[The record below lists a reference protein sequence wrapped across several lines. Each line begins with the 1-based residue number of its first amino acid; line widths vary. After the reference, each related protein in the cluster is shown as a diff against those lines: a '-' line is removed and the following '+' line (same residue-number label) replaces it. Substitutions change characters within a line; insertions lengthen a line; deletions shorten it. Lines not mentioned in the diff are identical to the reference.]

1 MAAEMTGPT
10 LLFDLDGTLTDPR
23 PGIVGCLRHAL
34 ARLGRPCPDDDA
46 LAACIGPP
54 LRVSFAAL
62 LDTRDGALIE
72 EATRL
77 YRERY
82 GVTGLFENRVYDGVP
97 EMLEHLRGGRL
108 MVATSKMAVF
118 AERIVTHFGL
128 APYFSGIYGAEPGGR
143 LDDKVELIAHL
154 LGRERLAADTAIMI
168 GDRAFDM
175 VAARANGLR
184 AVGVL
189 WGYGSERE
197 LREAGAER
205 LCATPV
211 ELPAVIA
218 QLSVQGS

>member
-1 MAAEMTGPT
+1 MTGPT

-34 ARLGRPCPDDDA
+34 DRLGRPCPDEDV

-54 LRVSFAAL
+54 LRSSFATL

-82 GVTGLFENRVYDGVP
+82 GVVGLFENHVYDGVP
-97 EMLEHLRGGRL
+97 AMLERLRGERL
-108 MVATSKMAVF
+108 LVATSKMAEF
-118 AERIVTHFGL
+118 AERIVAHFGL
-128 APYFSGIYGAEPGGR
+128 RAYFSGVYGAEPGGR
-143 LDDKVELIAHL
+143 FDDKVELIAHL
-154 LGRERLAADTAIMI
+154 LRREGLAPAATVMI

-175 VAARANGLR
+175 AAARANGLR

-205 LCATPV
+205 LCATPGDV
-211 ELPAVIA
+211 PAVIA

>member
-1 MAAEMTGPT
+1 MTHPT

-34 ARLGRPCPDDDA
+34 DRLGRPCPDEDV

-54 LRVSFAAL
+54 LRSSFATL

-77 YRERY
+77 YRERF
-82 GVTGLFENRVYDGVP
+82 GVVGLFENRVYDGVP
-97 EMLEHLRGGRL
+97 EMLARLRGGRL
-108 MVATSKMAVF
+108 LVATSKMAEF
-118 AERIVTHFGL
+118 AERIVAHFNL

-143 LDDKVELIAHL
+143 FDDKAELLAHL
-154 LGRERLAADTAIMI
+154 LRREALAPEATIMI
-168 GDRAFDM
+168 GDRAFDI

-197 LREAGAER
+197 LREAGAEQ
-205 LCATPV
+205 LCAKPA

-218 QLSVQGS
+218 RLSVQAG

>member
-1 MAAEMTGPT
+1 MTHPA

-23 PGIVGCLRHAL
+23 VGIVGCLRYAL
-34 ARLGRPCPDDDA
+34 DRLGRPVPDEDV

-54 LRVSFAAL
+54 LRRSFAAL
-62 LDTRDGALIE
+62 LDTHDSALIE

-77 YRERY
+77 YRERFS
-82 GVTGLFENRVYDGVP
+82 VVGLFENCVYDGVP
-97 EMLEHLRGGRL
+97 GMLERLRGRRL
-108 MVATSKMAVF
+108 LVATSKMAAF
-118 AERIVTHFGL
+118 AERIVVHFGL
-128 APYFSGIYGAEPGGR
+128 RSYFSGVYGAEPNGR
-143 LDDKVELIAHL
+143 FDDKAELIAHL
-154 LGRERLAADTAIMI
+154 LRREGLAPEATVMI
-168 GDRAFDM
+168 GDRAFDI
-175 VAARANGLR
+175 VAARTNGLR

-218 QLSVQGS
+218 QLSVQGR

>member
-1 MAAEMTGPT
+1 MTGPA

-34 ARLGRPCPDDDA
+34 DRLGQPCPDEDV
-46 LAACIGPP
+46 LTACIGPP
-54 LRVSFAAL
+54 LRDSFATL

-77 YRERY
+77 YRERFS
-82 GVTGLFENRVYDGVP
+82 VVGLFENRVYDGVP
-97 EMLEHLRGGRL
+97 EMLERLRGGRL
-108 MVATSKMAVF
+108 LVATSKMAEF
-118 AERIVTHFGL
+118 AERIVTHFDL
-128 APYFSGIYGAEPGGR
+128 ASYFSGVYGAEPGGR
-143 LDDKVELIAHL
+143 FDDKAELIAHL
-154 LGRERLAADTAIMI
+154 LHREQLAPGAAIMI
-168 GDRAFDM
+168 GDRAFDV

-205 LCATPV
+205 LCGKPA
-211 ELPAVIA
+211 ELPTVLA
-218 QLSVQGS
+218 QLGG